1 MALFKVRRVKPNKR
15 GYFVP
20 ASKREFYYTSM
31 DPSIRKGMVTHLPE
45 FGPKDFFEILE
56 DYSDGKCR
64 ERKNK
69 APSAWCMRW
78 WPK

>member
-20 ASKREFYYTSM
+20 ASKREFYYIST
-31 DPSIRKGMVTHLPE
+31 DPDLKEGMVTHLPE
-45 FGPKDFFEILE
+45 FGGAEWYEILK
-56 DYSDGKCR
+56 DYGGGRQPKR
-64 ERKNK
+64 RNHGF
-69 APSAWCMRW
+69 WCGRW